1 MTHDQEIQV
10 TLRCPVNLS
19 WSLGRCIRYLSSG
32 WRLKGTDQSMIRCE
46 QGPLKYTPSPAG
58 HFPPCLGTST
68 GPRSHQMWNSRCHP
82 QRQPSF
88 SQTSHLR
95 LSTFRGGGATPG
107 ATLAWQTRRDSSF
120 ATALFWWS
128 KCPQCCSRGTLF
140 LQSVLSR
147 RPEEVVGAVGG
158 IWEKRGE
165 GMQKGPLECEHGP
178 EVSRVSV
185 QSCGTWL
192 RASWGGALMS
202 AESRPFWCGARRNEW
217 ALAGW
222 QPARLWV

>member
-1 MTHDQEIQV
+1 MYTVSLLQMTAQGYRSKHDQVWARPFEV
-10 TLRCPVNLS
+10 
-19 WSLGRCIRYLSSG
+19 
-32 WRLKGTDQSMIRCE
+32 
-46 QGPLKYTPSPAG
+46 
-58 HFPPCLGTST
+58 PPPPPRRPFST
-68 GPRSHQMWNSRCHP
+68 MFRDIHSSHQMWNSRCHP
-82 QRQPSF
+82 QRQPPF

-95 LSTFRGGGATPG
+95 LSTFRGGGGATPG

-128 KCPQCCSRGTLF
+128 KCPQCCSRGKLF